1 MARPLRWAT
10 GGARHGPVWFEIGG
24 RDMGN
29 ILIVGGATGIGRATL
44 TSFRAQGDAVFLADI
59 NASVGGALADE
70 MGAHFVHADL
80 ADPRAP
86 RAIIDAC
93 IAALGRIDTLFVN
106 AGVLAS
112 APLADWTPELWQ
124 RSVAINLGA
133 PFFLVQA
140 AVDALRQSGNASII
154 LTASTGALRGHAQMH
169 GYHATKT
176 GLIGLV
182 RSLADELGPDGIRV
196 NAVLPGFIDTPFNAP
211 FWAAQDDAVAAQQ
224 KLATSIPMRRQ
235 GTPDDVAGVITF
247 LASPASRYVTGT
259 QIVVD
264 GGYSAV

>member
-1 MARPLRWAT
+1 
-10 GGARHGPVWFEIGG
+10 
-24 RDMGN
+24 MGN
-29 ILIVGGATGIGRATL
+29 ILIVGGATGIGRAAL
-44 TSFRAQGDAVFLADI
+44 MAFRAQGDEVFLADV
-59 NASVGGALADE
+59 NDGAGRALCE
-70 MGAHFVHADL
+70 EQGAHFLHADL
-80 ADPRAP
+80 ADPAAP
-86 RAIIDAC
+86 RAITDAC
-93 IAALGRIDTLFVN
+93 VTALGGIDTLFVN

-112 APLADWTPELWQ
+112 APLAGWTPELWQ

-140 AVDALRQSGNASII
+140 AAEALRLSANASIV

-182 RSLADELGPDGIRV
+182 RSLGDELGPDGIRV

-211 FWAAQDDAVAAQQ
+211 FWAAQDDADAAQQ
-224 KLATSIPMRRQ
+224 KLAASIPMRRQ
-235 GTPDDVAGVITF
+235 GTPEDVAGVVTF
-247 LASPASRYVTGT
+247 LASAAARYVTGT